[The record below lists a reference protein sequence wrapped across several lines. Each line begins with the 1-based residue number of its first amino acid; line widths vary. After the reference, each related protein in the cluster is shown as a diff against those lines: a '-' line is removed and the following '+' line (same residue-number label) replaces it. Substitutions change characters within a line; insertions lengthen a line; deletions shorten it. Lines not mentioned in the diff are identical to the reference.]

1 MIGETVSHYKILDK
15 LGSGGMGVVYRAED
29 TKLGRKVALKFLSVE
44 FSKDR
49 QALERFEREAR
60 AASALNHPNICTVY
74 EIDQVD
80 GQPFI
85 AMELLEGVNLRNRI
99 AGKPFELDELLE
111 IAIEVGDALDA
122 AHSEGIVHRDIK
134 PANVFL
140 TKRGHAK
147 LLDFGLAKRSVEAAA
162 GSSAA
167 GATAATI
174 EPLLTSPGVAVGTVA
189 YMSPEQAA
197 GKDLDARTDIFSFGA
212 VLYEMATGNQA
223 FAGNTSAIIFDAILN
238 RAPASAVRLNP
249 ALPAELERVIN
260 KALEKDRSLRYQSA
274 SELLVDL
281 RRVKRDTQSAR
292 IAAASGSV
300 AIAQGR
306 PSRKLWPF
314 AATGAAI
321 VVALAVVGYLLG
333 WFSHNHLYTQAELN
347 PKQFTFNSQ
356 DDPVAVTEISPD
368 GKYLLYSDLQGLHL
382 KTIATGEAIS
392 LPVPEAFC
400 FR

>member
-212 VLYEMATGNQA
+212 VLYETATGNQA

-300 AIAQGR
+300 AIAQRR

-333 WFSHNHLYTQAELN
+333 WFSHNHLYTQSELN